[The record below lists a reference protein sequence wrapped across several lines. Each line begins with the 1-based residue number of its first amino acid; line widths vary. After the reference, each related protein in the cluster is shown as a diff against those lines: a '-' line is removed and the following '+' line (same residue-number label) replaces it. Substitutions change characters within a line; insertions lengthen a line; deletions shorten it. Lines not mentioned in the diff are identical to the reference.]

1 MFILYMGSLFSK
13 PDFSKITIIG
23 DLIDEYNIN
32 SKELNGD
39 NLINVFINKIM
50 ESTTNSND
58 TKLRSLYNLQS
69 KFEDVYRKGMQY
81 WKTSIAKKEAEIF
94 YDKYESYKIS
104 IKEIIKKLEN
114 KNKNA
119 KAARNATAANAT
131 RNVNA
136 KAAANA
142 NANGSRNGRGNGSG
156 SGNPQAVANGSV
168 NVNGNAKAA
177 ANGSVNPQAA
187 ANGSGSVNVNGNPQ
201 AAANGSGSVNVS
213 GNAQAAANAKAAAN
227 TTAIA
232 NATAIGNAN
241 ATGITNSNPLAIT
254 SETKPQ
260 EGASVTANNKKL
272 SNSDEKRYSEILKN
286 LQYKLLTKV
295 EINIKDIVKSNKE
308 KKKSL
313 FSVGSDPITRIIKLF
328 LIIQKLRKKLDNNNN
343 NSTRLDKLL
352 IRLTKDYLVR
362 QENKKNDNKIT
373 NVLKELKAEII
384 SKNDNDCKIEYDKE
398 LNDLFKKYGYLIGD
412 NIDLSMFQLSSPD
425 ELNNTTGGSRC
436 KKSKKSRS

>member
-23 DLIDEYNIN
+23 DLIVEYNIN

-69 KFEDVYRKGMQY
+69 KFEDVYKKGMQY

-94 YDKYESYKIS
+94 YDKYDSYKIS

-142 NANGSRNGRGNGSG
+142 NGSGSRNGRGNGSG

-177 ANGSVNPQAA
+177 ANGSVN
-187 ANGSGSVNVNGNPQ
+187 VNPQ
-201 AAANGSGSVNVS
+201 AAAN
-213 GNAQAAANAKAAAN
+213 AKEAANTNVAANPNANRNATTAKAAAN

-232 NATAIGNAN
+232 NAT
-241 ATGITNSNPLAIT
+241 GIANSNPLAIT

-260 EGASVTANNKKL
+260 ERASVTANNKKL

-286 LQYKLLTKV
+286 LQNNLRIKV
-295 EINIKDIVKSNKE
+295 EIKIKSKVISN
-308 KKKSL
+308 KKSL
-313 FSVGSDPITRIIKLF
+313 FSVGSDPITIIIKLF

-343 NSTRLDKLL
+343 NSIRLNKLL
-352 IRLTKDYLVR
+352 IKLTKDFLVR

-373 NVLKELKAEII
+373 NVLKELKDEIR
-384 SKNDNDCKIEYDKE
+384 SKNDDDCKIQYDKD
-398 LNDLFKKYGYLIGD
+398 LNDLFQNYGYLIDD
-412 NIDLSMFQLSSPD
+412 NIDLSMFQLSIPD
-425 ELNNTTGGSRC
+425 E
-436 KKSKKSRS
+436 